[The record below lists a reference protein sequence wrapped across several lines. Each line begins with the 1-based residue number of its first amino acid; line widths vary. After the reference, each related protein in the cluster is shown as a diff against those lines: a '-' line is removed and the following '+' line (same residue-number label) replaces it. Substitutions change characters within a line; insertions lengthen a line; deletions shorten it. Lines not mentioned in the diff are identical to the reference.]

1 MCYTLHLQPAHNY
14 EYHQRTKDQ
23 KMKKKY
29 SSVAHALVGWYIPG
43 YAENAL
49 TSMVSNRL
57 PGQHLFVYLTGGWEN
72 TSPSKSFLDQLNKKH
87 ITYKKLPHNTNCSTK
102 TGSLYEAYNEIFT
115 ICHYNDIAYLNL
127 MQTDFQLMWWD
138 TEIEEEYIYSIGSI
152 KNAVQLLTGFMRK
165 GSHPDIASSGRV
177 KRMTITQIPINYE
190 SHGGIGDWGFFD
202 ITRFFNYNLSWQ
214 NSETFMSRRAHE
226 LGLILPISNV
236 PTQAPIPW
244 PVTVRD
250 LKKGYKVNAAVL
262 REPILV
268 AEPFA
273 LEYLKKQKA
282 VIAWQEDWLKAS
294 HWILEPIWAT
304 DLTLEYFTIQL
315 RNNHCLHDFPFRWT
329 KAGEIP
335 RNLPP
340 IFAMHAPRLRI
351 ILLVLVKS
359 LIRDLFTRFKI
370 PIHHIWRQ

>member
-1 MCYTLHLQPAHNY
+1 
-14 EYHQRTKDQ
+14 
-23 KMKKKY
+23 
-29 SSVAHALVGWYIPG
+29 
-43 YAENAL
+43 
-49 TSMVSNRL
+49 
-57 PGQHLFVYLTGGWEN
+57 
-72 TSPSKSFLDQLNKKH
+72 
-87 ITYKKLPHNTNCSTK
+87 
-102 TGSLYEAYNEIFT
+102 
-115 ICHYNDIAYLNL
+115 
-127 MQTDFQLMWWD
+127 
-138 TEIEEEYIYSIGSI
+138 
-152 KNAVQLLTGFMRK
+152 
-165 GSHPDIASSGRV
+165 
-177 KRMTITQIPINYE
+177 MTITQIPINYE